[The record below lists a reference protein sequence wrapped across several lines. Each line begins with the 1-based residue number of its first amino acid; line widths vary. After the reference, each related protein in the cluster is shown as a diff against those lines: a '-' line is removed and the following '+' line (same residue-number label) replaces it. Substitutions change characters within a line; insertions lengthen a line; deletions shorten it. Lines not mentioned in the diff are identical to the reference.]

1 MAIPVLLMARSLGE
15 GGSERQ
21 LVQTATGLAGGRF
34 QPHVV
39 SVAGGF
45 SEEVLRRAGIP
56 VWRLPL
62 RSFTGWSAIQSA
74 RRLRHYIRRHSIRL
88 VHPFDY
94 ALTLF
99 GVFAT
104 QLRPGVI
111 TLASQRCFFDVVP
124 AKYRALLRLALRVAD
139 GVVVNSRALR
149 QYISEVHAVPPERIH
164 VCHNGVDTERFRPGP
179 RRRLPEL
186 RGAGLVVGTVA
197 VLRPEKNLGL
207 LLRAFA
213 GLLGERPDLRL
224 LIAGGGP
231 EREPLERQSAQL
243 GIAGRVL
250 FHPPV
255 ADVAPLLRSID
266 VFVHP
271 SLSEGFPNAVMEAMA
286 SGCCVVAT
294 DAGGCPELVTHERT
308 GLLFGNNDLGELT
321 SQLRRAMGDEG
332 LRRALGEAAA
342 QHIREHFSLE
352 RMVRRMEEI
361 YENYLPGPTAGSG
374 SLR

>member
-1 MAIPVLLMARSLGE
+1 MAVPVLLMAHSLGE

-21 LVQTATGLAGGRF
+21 LIQTATGLAGGRF

-45 SEEVLRRAGIP
+45 GEEVLRRADIP

-62 RSFTGWSAIQSA
+62 RSFADWSAVSSA
-74 RRLRHYIRRHSIRL
+74 RRLRRYIRQHSIRL

-94 ALTLF
+94 TLTLF

-104 QLRPGVI
+104 QFRPGVI

-124 AKYRALLRLALRVAD
+124 AKYRSLLRLALRVAD
-139 GVVVNSRALR
+139 GVVVNSRALGEHLCQLR
-149 QYISEVHAVPPERIH
+149 AAAPERIH

-186 RGAGLVVGTVA
+186 RDAGVVVGTVA

-213 GLLGERPDLRL
+213 DLLAERPDLRL

-231 EREPLERQSAQL
+231 EREALERQSAQL
-243 GIAGRVL
+243 GIAPSVL

-255 ADVAPLLRSID
+255 ADVAPLLGSID

-286 SGCCVVAT
+286 SGCCVVVT
-294 DAGGCPELVTHERT
+294 DVGGCTELVTHERT
-308 GLLFGNNDLGELT
+308 GLLFRNNDLAELT
-321 SQLRRAMGDEG
+321 NQLRRAIARDG
-332 LRRALGEAAA
+332 LRHALGEAAA
-342 QHIREHFSLE
+342 RHIREHFSLE
-352 RMVRRMEEI
+352 RMVRRMEQI
-361 YENYLPGPTAGSG
+361 YQMHLENRHTAPDR
-374 SLR
+374 LR